1 VGDPVVLPGLQV
13 HLPNPLVLLP
23 VQVMLP
29 ASQVSSFAGA
39 PASQVLP
46 VE

>member
-1 VGDPVVLPGLQV
+1 MIPVSQMLPAPQV
-13 HLPNPLVLLP
+13 MLLP
-23 VQVMLP
+23 ARVLLP
-29 ASQVSSFAGA
+29 ASQVSGFAGA

>member
-1 VGDPVVLPGLQV
+1 MIPVSQMLPTPQV
-13 HLPNPLVLLP
+13 MLLP
-23 VQVMLP
+23 ARVLLP
-29 ASQVSSFAGA
+29 ASQVSGFAGA